1 MPPSGLKFKL
11 NQPHVIAEKMD
22 DEVIAI
28 NLQTGSYYTMAKS
41 GAFIWELV
49 NVGATFEEMLAEIHQ
64 CYSGDPSVIEQAV
77 RQFLGELEHA
87 QLIAPQINGVN
98 MIPSG
103 AAKRVPLLQEKFP
116 FERPLLCEHN
126 DMQELL
132 LLDPIHE
139 ISRLG

>member
-11 NQPHVIAEKMD
+11 NHPHVIAEKMD